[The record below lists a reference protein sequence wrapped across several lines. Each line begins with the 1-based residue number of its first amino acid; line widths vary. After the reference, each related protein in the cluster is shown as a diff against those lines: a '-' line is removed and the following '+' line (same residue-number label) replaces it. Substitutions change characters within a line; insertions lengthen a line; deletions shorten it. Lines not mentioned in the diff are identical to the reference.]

1 MKLFPAWMRPV
12 ALATAFVTSAL
23 AQTVTLNPI
32 ADAHVLSGPGL
43 ENLNVGK
50 LPVLEVN
57 HSSSP
62 LPWFERVIYLKFD
75 LSNVTSVRTARLRLY
90 GASHGP
96 DIVTTD
102 LLSSPDVS
110 WTETGI
116 KWNNKPAVGP
126 VLWDT
131 IALQESNAWHEWDIS
146 QYLMGEKAMGRDV
159 VTLVLNNSVA
169 SGLGLNLFRSREHPF
184 NKPQLVIEQAFP
196 WTYYEAEKGTAS
208 AGATLDTGVLWGDI
222 AFEARGKQTVTL
234 NAAGESVE
242 WTNVKAAT
250 HATVRYSIADAATGT
265 LALYVNG
272 VKRADLAL
280 TSVRM
285 REAKPTGVVPNG
297 NIVRFFDD
305 VMVAVPGGIPA
316 GATVRLQ
323 KDVDDPVD
331 YVVDFLEVETSTPAG
346 VKPDETW
353 VSVQQGTASDRMAFV
368 NAIATAAA
376 GSKNVWVPAGTYVIN
391 PPVSG
396 EPNRTGYGIEVPA
409 GITIRGAGIWHT
421 TIVKNYGGS
430 NRRVFSFIGDG
441 VTVQN
446 FKFIDTITTL
456 TDNGQNV
463 LVRADTFGG
472 HLVEGIWA
480 EYGTL
485 FLGFHTQNSIV
496 RDNRMR
502 NAYKDTI
509 HFARNAVG
517 NLVERNVVRNA
528 GDDNVAFIA
537 YENTGMANNIA
548 QYNVAEC
555 GYWGRGLTNSGGDGN
570 ILRYNLANNCVRA
583 GIFNQTETYSGQT
596 SQFSTNWVIER
607 NVIVRCGN
615 QRTHGSSGA
624 LSFYAAVDCPVSG
637 RIEHNLVL
645 APPFHGAR
653 LQGYIGDA
661 GTDPVNFFRYNMI
674 EDSVTGGAFVRKSVV
689 LQPDTN
695 LVHEPN
701 TDL

>member
-1 MKLFPAWMRPV
+1 MKAFSLLRGLACV
-12 ALATAFVTSAL
+12 AALSAAPL
-23 AQTVTLNPI
+23 WAQTVTLNPV

-57 HSSSP
+57 HSSIP

-75 LSNVTSVRTARLRLY
+75 LSNVTSVRTAKLRLY

-96 DIVTTD
+96 AIVTTD
-102 LLSSPDVS
+102 LLSSPDDS

-116 KWNNKPAVGP
+116 KWSNQPAVGP

-131 IALQESNAWHEWDIS
+131 VALQETNAWHEWDIS
-146 QYLMGEKAMGRDV
+146 QYLMGEKAMGREV
-159 VTLVLNNSVA
+159 VTLVLRNA
-169 SGLGLNLFRSREHPF
+169 EPTGLGINLFHSREHPN
-184 NKPQLVIEQAFP
+184 NKPELVIEQAFP
-196 WTYYEAEKGTAS
+196 WTYYEAETGTAS
-208 AGATLDTGVLWGDI
+208 AGTTLDTGTIWGDI

-234 NAAGESVE
+234 NAAGEYVE
-242 WTNVKAAT
+242 WTNVKSAT
-250 HATVRYSIADAATGT
+250 HATVRYSIADGATGT

-272 VKRADLAL
+272 AKQADLAL
-280 TSVRM
+280 TSERM
-285 REAKPTGVVPNG
+285 RESKPTGVVPEG

-305 VMVAVPGGIPA
+305 VMVEVPGGIPA

-323 KDVDDPVD
+323 KDVADAVD
-331 YVVDFLEVETSTPAG
+331 YVVDFLEVETATPAD
-346 VKPDETW
+346 VKPDDTW
-353 VSVQQGTASDRMAFV
+353 VEVEQGTGSDRMAFV

-376 GSKNVWVPAGTYVIN
+376 GSKKVWIPAGDYVIN
-391 PPVSG
+391 PPQTG
-396 EPNRTGYGIEVPA
+396 EPNRTGYGIEVPE

-421 TIVKNYGGS
+421 RITKNYGGS
-430 NRRVFSFIGDG
+430 NRRVFSLIGDN
-441 VTVQN
+441 VTIAN

-456 TDNGQNV
+456 SNNGQNV
-463 LVRADTFGG
+463 LVRGDTFSG
-472 HLVEGIWA
+472 HVVENIWA
-480 EYGTL
+480 EYGTI
-485 FLGFHTQNSIV
+485 FLGFHTVNATI
-496 RDNRMR
+496 RDNRAR

-517 NLVERNVVRNA
+517 NVVERNVVRNA

-537 YENTGMANNIA
+537 YENTGMANNLA

-583 GIFNQTETYSGQT
+583 GIFNQTEVYSGQI

-624 LSFYAAVDCPVSG
+624 LSFYASVDCPVSG

-645 APPFHGAR
+645 APPYHGAR

-661 GTDPVNFFRYNMI
+661 GTDYIVYFRYNMI
-674 EDSVTGGAFVRKSVV
+674 EDSLAGGNYVRKSVV
-689 LQPDTN
+689 LQPNTN
-695 LVHEPN
+695 LIHEPN